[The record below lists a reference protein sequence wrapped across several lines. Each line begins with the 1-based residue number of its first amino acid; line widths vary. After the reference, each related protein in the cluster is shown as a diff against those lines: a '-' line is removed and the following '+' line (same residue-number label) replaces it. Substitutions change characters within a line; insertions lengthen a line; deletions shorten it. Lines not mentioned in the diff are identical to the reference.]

1 MSCNDLVKVA
11 TVSKYH
17 VYLGRKHPI
26 IYDLFRIKI
35 NKALYGANNRLPHF
49 TPSDQI
55 SCQMVSNQ
63 TWLNSSLNVPAQS
76 SLEYKLI

>member
-35 NKALYGANNRLPHF
+35 NKALYGAL
-49 TPSDQI
+49 
-55 SCQMVSNQ
+55 
-63 TWLNSSLNVPAQS
+63 WG
-76 SLEYKLI
+76 K